1 MSITGLNNGVSCGNL
16 DNGTYCAPLPCQ
28 VLRLDME
35 RSSAIEL
42 LQDPKYSN
50 ISLYQFMTWNPHA
63 EMKDL
68 MYNEVVCIGY
78 VYNQDDMPEPV

>member
-1 MSITGLNNGVSCGNL
+1 
-16 DNGTYCAPLPCQ
+16 
-28 VLRLDME
+28 ME